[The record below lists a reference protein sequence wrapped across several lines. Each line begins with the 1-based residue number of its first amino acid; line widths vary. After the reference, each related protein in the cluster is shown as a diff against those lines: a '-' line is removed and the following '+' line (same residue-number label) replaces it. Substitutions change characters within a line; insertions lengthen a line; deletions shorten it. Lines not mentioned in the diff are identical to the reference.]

1 MLKMIGRRLLLSV
14 VIVWVVTSIVFLA
27 TQALPGDAA
36 KAILGREATP
46 DRLAQ
51 LRQQLGTGKPV
62 LEQYYSWIN
71 KLVHGN
77 FGTSLAS
84 NQPVWTYLKPLILN
98 SLTLMLIAAV
108 VSASIGLLLGVLTAA
123 KRDSWLDHFTT
134 VVTLVLAALPE
145 FVIGVTLTW
154 LFSTGVFH
162 WLPAIYAGAPG
173 QSAWRSPTQL
183 VLPAMTLVIAVTP
196 YLARMLRGTLI
207 EVLET
212 DYVQH
217 ARLKGLPER
226 VVMVRHA
233 IPNALGPVI
242 QVLAL
247 QFAWLAGGVIIVE
260 YLFRFPGIGTAV
272 ANSVATRDLPVTQAL
287 AVFFALFYVTVN
299 LLADLLTLVLN
310 PRVRTAS

>member
-1 MLKMIGRRLLLSV
+1 MIGRRLLLSV

-62 LEQYYSWIN
+62 LEQYYSWIS
-71 KLVHGN
+71 KLFHGD

-98 SLTLMLIAAV
+98 SLTLMTIAAV
-108 VSASIGLLLGVLTAA
+108 VSATIGLLLGILTAA
-123 KRDSWLDHFTT
+123 KRDSGLDHLTT
-134 VVTLVLAALPE
+134 IITLVLAALPE

-173 QSAWRSPTQL
+173 QSAWHSPTQL
-183 VLPAMTLVIAVTP
+183 VLPALTLVIAVSP
-196 YLARMLRGTLI
+196 YLTRMLRGTLI

-212 DYVQH
+212 DYIQY
-217 ARLKGLPER
+217 ARLKGLPKR
-226 VVMVRHA
+226 LVMVRHA

-242 QVLAL
+242 QVMAL

-272 ANSVATRDLPVTQAL
+272 ANAVATRDLPVTQAL
-287 AVFFALFYVTVN
+287 AVFFALFYVIVN
-299 LLADLLTLVLN
+299 LLADLLTLILN

>member
-1 MLKMIGRRLLLSV
+1 
-14 VIVWVVTSIVFLA
+14 
-27 TQALPGDAA
+27 
-36 KAILGREATP
+36 
-46 DRLAQ
+46 
-51 LRQQLGTGKPV
+51 
-62 LEQYYSWIN
+62 
-71 KLVHGN
+71 
-77 FGTSLAS
+77 
-84 NQPVWTYLKPLILN
+84 
-98 SLTLMLIAAV
+98 V
-108 VSASIGLLLGVLTAA
+108 VSAFIGLLLGVLTAA

-162 WLPAIYAGAPG
+162 LLPAIYAGVPG
-173 QSAWRSPTQL
+173 QSAWHSPTQL
-183 VLPAMTLVIAVTP
+183 VLPAVTLVIAVSP

-226 VVMVRHA
+226 VVMMRHA

-287 AVFFALFYVTVN
+287 AVFFALFYVIVN
-299 LLADLLTLVLN
+299 LLADLATLVLN